1 MVRTSTHHPNRHTG
15 KVAMERCQSLWAPS
29 HVLHEVQ
36 AVLLFQALSY
46 CVTISRDLIT
56 LTTFA
61 VTLVTY
67 LYASIFTIYFLATAP
82 KIVNV
87 IPIEHDLLQQ

>member
-1 MVRTSTHHPNRHTG
+1 
-15 KVAMERCQSLWAPS
+15 MERCQSLWAPS

-36 AVLLFQALSY
+36 AVFLSQALSY
-46 CVTISRDLIT
+46 HVTISRDLIT
-56 LTTFA
+56 LTTSE

-67 LYASIFTIYFLATAP
+67 LYASIFTIYFLATVP
-82 KIVNV
+82 KIFNV